1 MIRYTVFVRMPKEG
15 FALETS
21 ICSGYCRLLLCQASL
36 VNLGLGAMR
45 RLLAMIQYHQIFDE
59 GERLINT
66 SYKSHL
72 NRKLKNVEE

>member
-1 MIRYTVFVRMPKEG
+1 MPKDG

-36 VNLGLGAMR
+36 FNLGLGATR
-45 RLLAMIQYHQIFDE
+45 RLLAMIQYQMFDE
-59 GERLINT
+59 GEILINT

-72 NRKLKNVEE
+72 NRKLKNVEK